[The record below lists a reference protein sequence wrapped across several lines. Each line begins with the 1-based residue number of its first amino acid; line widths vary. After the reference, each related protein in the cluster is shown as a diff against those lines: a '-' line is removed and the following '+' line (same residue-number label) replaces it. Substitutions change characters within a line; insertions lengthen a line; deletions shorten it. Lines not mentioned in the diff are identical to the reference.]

1 MLLIKL
7 ISKEENFY
15 INIFNRKDPVFDKK
29 DLIFNKKNLAGI
41 NKAIKML
48 GKNEEIKMWNIGHI
62 FYEIE
67 HITFNHLR
75 LEIKFIENKFKL
87 IKFINSKKKLASK
100 LVNKETIIGYMSIE
114 QNNNCFSFKNNL
126 KYIYTRFI

>member
-1 MLLIKL
+1 MIEL

-15 INIFNRKDPVFDKK
+15 INVFNRKDLIFDKK
-29 DLIFNKKNLAGI
+29 NLILNKKSLAGI

-48 GKNEEIKMWNIGHI
+48 GKNEEIKMWNIRHI

-67 HITFNHLR
+67 HTTFSHLR

-87 IKFINSKKKLASK
+87 IKFINSKKKLANE
-100 LVNKETIIGYMSIE
+100 LVNKETIIRYISIK

-126 KYIYTRFI
+126 KYIYTKFI